1 MKEMK
6 KSYGGKHSAELPE
19 NVAGANGEEEI
30 SEKFRSVYCTLYNS
44 ADSSDE
50 MNTLKETTEGGISDD
65 SSIEV
70 NKITCEVVKMA
81 AVTMKK
87 CKGDVSGSFTSDAI
101 RNAPDT
107 LFENLA
113 SVFRSWLYHGTVT
126 KSLLACAFMPLLKN
140 SMKDPAETKSYRA
153 IAGSSLWLKLFDRVI
168 LTVWG
173 HQLSS
178 GSLQMGYKKKS
189 STAQCSYVMMET
201 VRYFLDNGSN
211 PIMVALDMSSAF
223 DKCRFDILFSKLQG

>member
-1 MKEMK
+1 MSKE
-6 KSYGGKHSAELPE
+6 
-19 NVAGANGEEEI
+19 
-30 SEKFRSVYCTLYNS
+30 
-44 ADSSDE
+44 DSSME
-50 MNTLKETTEGGISDD
+50 AE
-65 SSIEV
+65 
-70 NKITCEVVKMA
+70 KITCEVVKMA

-101 RNAPDT
+101 RNAPDI

-126 KSLLACAFMPLLKN
+126 RSLLACAFMPLLK
-140 SMKDPAETKSYRA
+140 SSLKDPGETKSYRA

-168 LTVWG
+168 LIVWV
-173 HQLSS
+173 QLLVS

-201 VRYFLDNGSN
+201 VSYYLNHGSN

-223 DKCRFDILFSKLQG
+223 DKCRFDIMFSKLEKRIPAIVIRTLIFSYEQQYAWVKWGNNSKSRIFSISNGTKQGSVLSPALLTDPV